1 MGFRASDG
9 QTRGCA
15 EAANR
20 PESIYEIGSSGIA
33 ESLDILLDH
42 CEEAPHWKT
51 PSHFGIDAHRK
62 VVLDSDKCKS
72 AMMPLERWIRDAKGR
87 VFREETTHER

>member
-1 MGFRASDG
+1 VQNRRVIHRALQVRRGVSNITGFRASDG

-42 CEEAPHWKT
+42 REEAPNWNV
-51 PSHFGIDAHRK
+51 PSYFGIDAHRK
-62 VVLDSDKCKS
+62 LVLDSDKCN
-72 AMMPLERWIRDAKGR
+72 RQ
-87 VFREETTHER
+87 